1 MQPADYRALFDLPGH
16 IAYLACAAQSPIP
29 RVAQAA
35 GLRGLERKFHPW
47 DAHRM
52 EDLEAV
58 AEDCRGLFGGLIG
71 ATAEDIAIVPAASYG
86 IAVAAANLP
95 LARQQAVL
103 LLEGQYPSDYYAW
116 QAKAAAAGATLKVV
130 PRPADGDWTQA
141 ALACLTPEVAIAALP
156 PSHWTD
162 GGALDLV
169 VLGAACRRVGAA
181 LVVDATQA
189 VGAQPFDVALVR
201 PDFLVCSGYKWLF
214 CPYTLAFLY
223 VAPAHQQG
231 RPLEEHAGAR
241 AGWEG
246 YHEAYL
252 PGARRFDM
260 GERLNHVNIPMAAA
274 ALRLVSGIGP
284 AAVAAGLRPLTDR
297 VAGLAVERGWRTPPA
312 AHRVAHYIGLRRAQ
326 PFPPTVEQ
334 HLRARDLHVS
344 PRGGGLRVAPW
355 LFATPDEIDRLFR
368 ALDEVG

>member
-1 MQPADYRALFDLPGH
+1 MLAHDYRALFDLPPR
-16 IAYLACAAQSPIP
+16 IAYMACAAQSPVP

-35 GLRGLERKFHPW
+35 GIRSLERKFHPW

-52 EDLEAV
+52 ADLTAV
-58 AEDCRGLFGGLIG
+58 AEDCRALFGGLIG
-71 ATAEDIAIVPAASYG
+71 ATADDVAVVPATSYG

-95 LARQQAVL
+95 LARHQAVL

-116 QAKAAAAGATLKVV
+116 KAKAAAAGAVLKVV
-130 PRPADGDWTQA
+130 PRPADGDWTLA

-162 GGALDLV
+162 GGALDLAA
-169 VLGAACRRVGAA
+169 LGAACRRVGAA

-189 VGAQPFDVALVR
+189 VAAQPLEVAAIR
-201 PDFLVCSGYKWLF
+201 PDFLVASGYKWLL

-223 VAPAHQQG
+223 VAPRHQEG
-231 RPLEEHAGAR
+231 RPLEEHAGTR

-274 ALRLVSGIGP
+274 SLRLVSGIGP
-284 AAVAAGLRPLTDR
+284 AAVSAGLKPLTDR
-297 VAGLAVERGWRTPPA
+297 VADLAAERGWQTPPA
-312 AHRVAHYIGLRRAQ
+312 AHRVAHYIGVRRAEPFQ
-326 PFPPTVEQ
+326 PATEAALMAQ
-334 HLRARDLHVS
+334 DLHVS
-344 PRGGGLRVAPW
+344 LRGGGLRVAPW
-355 LFATPDEIDRLFR
+355 LFGTADEIDRLFG
-368 ALDEVG
+368 ALDELA

>member
-1 MQPADYRALFDLPGH
+1 MISDNCRALFDLPRH
-16 IAYLACAAQSPIP
+16 IAYMACAAQSPIP
-29 RVAQAA
+29 KVAQAA
-35 GLRGLERKFHPW
+35 GIQGLERKFHPW

-52 EDLEAV
+52 ADLDAV
-58 AEDCRGLFGGLIG
+58 AEDCRALFGGLLG
-71 ATAEDIAIVPAASYG
+71 ATAEDVAIVPATSYG

-95 LARQQAVL
+95 LGRGQAVL
-103 LLEGQYPSDYYAW
+103 VLDGQYPSDYYAW
-116 QAKAAAAGATLKVV
+116 KAKAEAAGATLKLV

-141 ALACLTPEVAIAALP
+141 ALAALTAEVAIAALP

-169 VLGAACRRVGAA
+169 ALGAACRQVGAA

-189 VGAQPFDVALVR
+189 IGAQPFDVAKVQ
-201 PDFLVCSGYKWLF
+201 PDFLVCSGYKWLL

-223 VAPAHQQG
+223 VAPRHQAG

-260 GERLNHVNIPMAAA
+260 GERLSHVNIPMAAA
-274 ALRLVSGIGP
+274 SLRLVSGIGP
-284 AAVAAGLRPLTDR
+284 AAVSAGLKPLTDR
-297 VAGLAVERGWRTPPA
+297 VAALAAERGWQTPPA
-312 AHRVAHYIGLRRAQ
+312 AHRVQHYIGLRRAGGFL
-326 PFPPTVEQ
+326 PASEAA
-334 HLRARDLHVS
+334 LIARDLHVS
-344 PRGGGLRVAPW
+344 LRGGGLRVAPW
-355 LFATPDEIDRLFR
+355 LFGTLDEIDRLFR
-368 ALDEVG
+368 ALDEVA